1 MITFYNIEQNY
12 QTLKGYAVEN
22 LNEYIHIRVSIYEKN
37 RLKWLANKYA
47 DGNVSLWMIYA
58 SLNMRREFIKPEDLK
73 ESKRKRVRGRKN
85 GTHNQHGKDV

>member
-1 MITFYNIEQNY
+1 M
-12 QTLKGYAVEN
+12 EN
-22 LNEYIHIRVSIYEKN
+22 LNEYIHIRVSSYEKN

-58 SLNMRREFIKPEDLK
+58 SLNVNREFIKPEDLK

-85 GTHNQHGKDV
+85 GHHNQVKEG